1 MEKQNFFIDRISTYH
16 NLLKECYATLWYYHI
31 FVFACCA
38 WHPNLSMSLKNKLQA
53 AQNSC
58 IWFCLGMER
67 RSHIGL
73 NHFEENNWLPVKN
86 RVDQCIVATT
96 YNFKSNVSPVYMSD
110 IYNLNSSL
118 AVKTRSMDSFVEPN
132 YVKELSSKSISY
144 LGSKI
149 WNGSDKSIRTST
161 STNSFKHT
169 HTDIYIYRYIYIY
182 IYSTLL

>member
-1 MEKQNFFIDRISTYH
+1 
-16 NLLKECYATLWYYHI
+16 
-31 FVFACCA
+31 
-38 WHPNLSMSLKNKLQA
+38 
-53 AQNSC
+53 
-58 IWFCLGMER
+58 MER

-73 NHFEENNWLPVKN
+73 SHFEENNWLPVKN

-149 WNGSDKSIRTST
+149 
-161 STNSFKHT
+161 
-169 HTDIYIYRYIYIY
+169 
-182 IYSTLL
+182 